1 LTSPAGWAK
10 TVAEFL
16 AHPIRRDMSLRSA
29 TKLLLTLTLGL
40 PVIQTVLVWV
50 AALLRSMGDEAGAM
64 IIGHVA
70 TGSQVLWAVSL
81 VGLVIVLALLTLN
94 DRPQI
99 EE

>member
-1 LTSPAGWAK
+1 
-10 TVAEFL
+10 
-16 AHPIRRDMSLRSA
+16 MSLRSA

-50 AALLRSMGDEAGAM
+50 AALLRSMGDEAGAT
-64 IIGHVA
+64 IIGHVG

-81 VGLVIVLALLTLN
+81 VGLVIVLALQTLN